1 MWLPSS
7 AATFPFVFQKG
18 LDRAGGKTVIQ
29 ELSFRQVA
37 LEAGNWTQR
46 EERRKLFRYKVALPL
61 RAQILAPS
69 NGTDCI
75 SGETRNISAWG
86 LYFLADQPVPPGTK
100 LTLAVALPHKGSEDG
115 SVIFR
120 VRAQVVRSEDI
131 YEGGKRVTGIGA
143 EIERYCA

>member
-1 MWLPSS
+1 
-7 AATFPFVFQKG
+7 
-18 LDRAGGKTVIQ
+18 VIQ
-29 ELSFRQVA
+29 ELSFQRVA
-37 LEAGNWTQR
+37 LEAGNWAQK
-46 EERRKLFRYKVALPL
+46 EERRKLFRYKVTLPL

-69 NGTDCI
+69 DGMGWI

-86 LYFLADQPVPPGTK
+86 VYFLADRPVPPGTK
-100 LTLAVALPHKGSEDG
+100 LSLTVILPHNGSGDG

-131 YEGGKRVTGIGA
+131 YENGKHLTGIGA